1 MGNEVLATLLSKAEV
16 DEIFGYS
23 LSFHSFPG
31 SRCGHIVDAH
41 LSRKCLLRGLVTMC
55 TLALL
60 TYGYTCRL
68 LRTVPSVLQSGVVF
82 HFTFSWGH
90 LVYAPHLTPTPAFL
104 VCHLLPRMR
113 NILCC
118 CNFAPVKGENPVVF
132 TLVLV

>member
-16 DEIFGYS
+16 DEILGYS
-23 LSFHSFPG
+23 LSFHSFSG
-31 SRCGHIVDAH
+31 SRCGHIVDSN

-55 TLALL
+55 TLVLL
-60 TYGYTCRL
+60 TYGYTWRL
-68 LRTVPSVLQSGVVF
+68 LRTMPSVLQSGVVF

-90 LVYAPHLTPTPAFL
+90 LVYAPLLTPTL

-118 CNFAPVKGENPVVF
+118 CNFAPLKGENPVVF